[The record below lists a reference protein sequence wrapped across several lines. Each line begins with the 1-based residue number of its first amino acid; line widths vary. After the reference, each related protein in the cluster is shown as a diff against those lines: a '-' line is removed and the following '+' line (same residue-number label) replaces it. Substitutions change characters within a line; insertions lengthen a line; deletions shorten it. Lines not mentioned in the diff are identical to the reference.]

1 MPDFH
6 RILAKASGP
15 FEHKTRSLKQR
26 GWKGGGEGLVG
37 VKISVLSPVTSPLK
51 ACSSGLRIEAFSYIR
66 QYKPNSCSSLNLSV
80 GIETHL
86 GFSPVPLSSVGF
98 AGSQTEPKQEEK
110 KKKKPS
116 SLQGCHESCL
126 QESPRDTPLGQ
137 ADIWPKGLLNAPRQP
152 AAWLCVGKKSK
163 EPPSASIWRMGI
175 GRS

>member
-26 GWKGGGEGLVG
+26 GWKGDGEGLVG

-110 KKKKPS
+110 KKKNPPPYKVAMRAACKKALETLPWGK
-116 SLQGCHESCL
+116 Q
-126 QESPRDTPLGQ
+126 TF
-137 ADIWPKGLLNAPRQP
+137 GLRAY
-152 AAWLCVGKKSK
+152 
-163 EPPSASIWRMGI
+163 
-175 GRS
+175 